1 MNSAVHSFFF
11 RDSSLK
17 KKKVAIQT
25 FFVLEMIIRV
35 KKSHYAMTVE
45 GKKVENYLIINHHN
59 LNGYLPIIPK
69 KAEES
74 FILYIVKQHP

>member
-1 MNSAVHSFFF
+1 
-11 RDSSLK
+11 
-17 KKKVAIQT
+17 
-25 FFVLEMIIRV
+25 MIIRV

>member
-1 MNSAVHSFFF
+1 
-11 RDSSLK
+11 
-17 KKKVAIQT
+17 
-25 FFVLEMIIRV
+25 MIIRV

-69 KAEES
+69 KLKNHLSYTLLNSIPENQSYSKA
-74 FILYIVKQHP
+74 